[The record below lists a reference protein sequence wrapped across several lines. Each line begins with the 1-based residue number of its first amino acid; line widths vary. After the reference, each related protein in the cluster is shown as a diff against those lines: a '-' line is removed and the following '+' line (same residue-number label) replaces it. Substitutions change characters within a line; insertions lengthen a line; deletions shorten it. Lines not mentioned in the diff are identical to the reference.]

1 MRKIYILFLLL
12 SYTFIL
18 NSQNNYALKTA
29 INYYEDAESNTDA
42 YKKSNCILNIYY
54 PTDKKEFTTVI
65 WIHGGSLT
73 GGKLEIPEE
82 LKNKGYAVVGIE
94 YRLSP
99 KVKAQVCIEDAA
111 AAVAL
116 VFKHIE
122 EFGGDKKLIFVSGH
136 SAGAYLGL
144 MVTLNKS
151 YLNKY
156 NVDADNIAGLI
167 ALSGQVVTHFT
178 IRKERGIPN
187 KQLIIDE
194 FAPLY
199 YVRENAPQIALIT
212 GDADKELL
220 GRYEENALFWRMM
233 KLVGHKNTRI
243 YKLDGFNHTNM
254 VKPGFTILNNE
265 ISKMSFDIKPY

>member
-1 MRKIYILFLLL
+1 MRKIHVLFLLL
-12 SYTFIL
+12 SFTIVL
-18 NSQNNYALKTA
+18 KAQNNYALKTA
-29 INYYEDAESNTDA
+29 INYYEDAESKSDD

-82 LKNKGYAVVGIE
+82 LKNKGYAVVGID

-99 KVKAQVCIEDAA
+99 KVKAQMCIEDAA
-111 AAVAL
+111 AAVAW

-122 EFGGDKKLIFVSGH
+122 EFGGDKKLIFISGH

-144 MVTLNKS
+144 MVTLNKD

-156 NVDADNIAGLI
+156 NVDADKIAGLI
-167 ALSGQVVTHFT
+167 AVSGQVVTHFT
-178 IRKERGIPN
+178 IRQERGIPN

-194 FAPLY
+194 YAPLY

-233 KLVGHKNTRI
+233 KLVGHQNTRI
-243 YKLDGFNHTNM
+243 YKLDGFNHINM
-254 VKPGFTILNNE
+254 VKPAFTILNNE
-265 ISKMSFDIKPY
+265 ISKISFDIKPF

>member
-1 MRKIYILFLLL
+1 MKKIHYLLLFLSFTL
-12 SYTFIL
+12 IL
-18 NSQNNYALKTA
+18 KAQNNYALKTA
-29 INYYEDAESNTDA
+29 INYYEDAESNSDA

-54 PTDKKEFTTVI
+54 PTDKKQFTTVI

-73 GGKLEIPEE
+73 GGKLEIPDE

-99 KVKAQVCIEDAA
+99 KIKAQLCIEDAA
-111 AAVAL
+111 AAVAW

-156 NVDADNIAGLI
+156 KVDADNIAGLI

-178 IRKERGIPN
+178 IRQERGIPN

-194 FAPLY
+194 YAPLY

-233 KLVGHKNTRI
+233 KLVGHQKTRI
-243 YKLDGFNHTNM
+243 YKLDGFTHTSM
-254 VKPGFTILNNE
+254 VKPGFTIMNNE
-265 ISKMSFDIKPY
+265 ISKISFDIKP